1 MILKI
6 DLKIFM
12 FLIIFY
18 LSKQI
23 EIYLV
28 IMFFA
33 FIHELT
39 HLLAGILLK
48 MKVKRISI
56 MPLGFSVEFAV
67 SEENYNKKILKSNIL
82 EIKRIVIAI
91 AGPLINLIICL
102 VASNLNIQYELKNMI
117 IYSNFLIAIFN
128 LLPIYPLDGGRIIKS
143 ILCIYIG
150 RKNAIIISNKISN
163 ITLFLISFLFSILTY
178 AIKNIALVLILI
190 YLWYIVIKENKI
202 FKMKIK
208 LYNMLEKNKQ
218 IQ

>member
-1 MILKI
+1 
-6 DLKIFM
+6 M

-143 ILCIYIG
+143 ILCIYTG

-163 ITLFLISFLFSILTY
+163 ITLFLITFLFSILTY

>member
-1 MILKI
+1 
-6 DLKIFM
+6 M
-12 FLIIFY
+12 FFIIFY

-163 ITLFLISFLFSILTY
+163 ITLFLITFLFSILTY

>member
-1 MILKI
+1 
-6 DLKIFM
+6 M
-12 FLIIFY
+12 FFIIFY

>member
-1 MILKI
+1 
-6 DLKIFM
+6 M

-67 SEENYNKKILKSNIL
+67 AEENYNKKILKSNIL

-143 ILCIYIG
+143 ILCIYTG